1 MNNQNE
7 IKTIQLKVRFEFPH
21 RDLRVQYIILSN
33 PKL

>member
-21 RDLRVQYIILSN
+21 RDFKSAVHNFI
-33 PKL
+33 